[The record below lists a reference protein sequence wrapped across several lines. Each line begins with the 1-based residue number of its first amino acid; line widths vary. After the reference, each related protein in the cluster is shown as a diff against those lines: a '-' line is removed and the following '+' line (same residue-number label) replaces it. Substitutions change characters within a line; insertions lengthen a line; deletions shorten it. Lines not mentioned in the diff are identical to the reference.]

1 MNHARFVRFVRY
13 VRSIHWIDRSIERIE
28 RIKGFPR
35 ATDVYACATD
45 VDGALFHRRRA
56 RSPASLDAAM
66 RVARLDAV
74 VRRGDASSARRARSR
89 RAPATSSTRRRA
101 TAPRRDDDDDDDDA
115 TAATTLLDE
124 LARARDAGDGAF
136 DDLVR
141 ARRDGLTVT
150 FFDVA
155 EARVRALERGG
166 RTAEARALDET
177 CAAAAARAEYA
188 MDEIIANAAIALPG
202 ATLDETTTETGLT
215 MAQGE
220 ELRRRWGA
228 MASALATTG
237 ESNAAKQ
244 SALNETSRRNAI
256 TEIAGR
262 AKIGAKEFES
272 LKSVAPERRI
282 AEVLLTIPRGAERA
296 AAVEDALTPPADGE
310 DLGGDE
316 ENEDVF
322 TTAPRLLNVL
332 EGMARERRTDGE
344 DDSELCELIEI
355 VERKCDV

>member
-1 MNHARFVRFVRY
+1 VFDSSDSSDSLDRFDSFVRFD
-13 VRSIHWIDRSIERIE
+13 SIDRSNESNE
-28 RIKGFPR
+28 SK
-35 ATDVYACATD
+35 VS
-45 VDGALFHRRRA
+45 HRRRA
-56 RSPASLDAAM
+56 RSPSALDAAM
-66 RVARLDAV
+66 RVVRLDAV
-74 VRRGDASSARRARSR
+74 ARRGDASSARRARSR
-89 RAPATSSTRRRA
+89 RAPGDGVDAASRDGAATRRR
-101 TAPRRDDDDDDDDA
+101 RRRRRA
-115 TAATTLLDE
+115 AATTLLDE

-177 CAAAAARAEYA
+177 CAAAAARAECT

-202 ATLDETTTETGLT
+202 AMLDETTTETGLT

>member
-1 MNHARFVRFVRY
+1 MF
-13 VRSIHWIDRSIERIE
+13 
-28 RIKGFPR
+28 
-35 ATDVYACATD
+35 TC
-45 VDGALFHRRRA
+45 VDAGVRRRHST
-56 RSPASLDAAM
+56 RRCASSVSTPSRGAAM
-66 RVARLDAV
+66 RRAFDARDRGARGRRRRRGVAR
-74 VRRGDASSARRARSR
+74 RRGDATTTTTTTRARRR
-89 RAPATSSTRRRA
+89 RGWTNS
-101 TAPRRDDDDDDDDA
+101 
-115 TAATTLLDE
+115 
-124 LARARDAGDGAF
+124 RARDAGDGAF

-177 CAAAAARAEYA
+177 CAAAAARAECT

-202 ATLDETTTETGLT
+202 AMLDETTTETGLT